1 MKKGFTLVEVL
12 VVIAIVSIM
21 GVLLTEI
28 FFRSLRGGNK
38 ANLISSLKQNGQS
51 VLDTMDKSIRNSDLV
66 VCPQISG
73 NSKVT
78 ADTLVIL
85 DDGIYTRYKFI
96 KAKENPKANGKIE
109 RDNPKLLEGE
119 PLKDFL
125 NIICSPTD
133 LLENPVSLTDT
144 NAQTGISINYDKS
157 KFTREKKSGFKD
169 IVTIEFVVE
178 AGVEVPKA
186 ISQQVD
192 PVLFN
197 TTIELR

>member
-1 MKKGFTLVEVL
+1 MKKGFTLAEVL
-12 VVIAIVSIM
+12 VVMAIVSIM

-51 VLDTMDKSIRNSDLV
+51 VLESMDKSIRNSDLI

-73 NSKVT
+73 GQAS

-96 KAKENPKANGKIE
+96 KETLQQNGKIE

-125 NIICSPTD
+125 NIICSPSD
-133 LLENPVSLTDT
+133 LLENPVTLTDT
-144 NAQTGISINYDKS
+144 NPETGISINYDKS
-157 KFTREKKSGFKD
+157 KFVREKKSGFKD
-169 IVTIEFVVE
+169 IVTVEFE
-178 AGVEVPKA
+178 IQAGVKVPKA
-186 ISQQVD
+186 ISQSVD
-192 PVLFN
+192 PLLFK